1 MNQGR
6 KRGREALASRLLLQ
20 LWDALPG
27 DENAFVLSRWKPPF
41 REIKAR
47 INSTPAMPERSG
59 MQMSTRIWMCMCMR
73 SFAVIES

>member
-1 MNQGR
+1 MNQEC
-6 KRGREALASRLLLQ
+6 KRGREALASRPLLQ

-27 DENAFVLSRWKPPF
+27 DENAFVLSRWKPSF

-59 MQMSTRIWMCMCMR
+59 MQMSTRIWICLR
-73 SFAVIES
+73 PFVVIKS